1 MKEGGLGIRGIY
13 VNSFIV
19 DEGVSRKKKSFIRL
33 RVDLFQLDI
42 VRLIW
47 DLCIYFWC

>member
-19 DEGVSRKKKSFIRL
+19 DEGVSRKKKIFYKIEG
-33 RVDLFQLDI
+33 
-42 VRLIW
+42 
-47 DLCIYFWC
+47 